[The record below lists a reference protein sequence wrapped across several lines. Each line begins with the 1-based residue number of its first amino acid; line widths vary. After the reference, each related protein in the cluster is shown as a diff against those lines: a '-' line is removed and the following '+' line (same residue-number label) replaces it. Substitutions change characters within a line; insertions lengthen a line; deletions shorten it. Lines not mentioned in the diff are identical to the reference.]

1 MKLLLINP
9 PKELEIAFAVPD
21 DYEVKARSNQPPLG
35 IMYLYSYLCNKFDVS
50 ILDMNVEESSIGSID
65 SCLEKHKPDLV
76 GITCV
81 VSRWETV
88 IELSKRIK
96 AFDKKIQIVV
106 GGVNPSLY
114 TYETLQCMS
123 IDYVVRGFGQEPL
136 LALCQNFSP
145 DTIQNSVEN
154 CFTRE
159 NYKTNIP
166 GTFSFGNVDD
176 YPLPDRSILPA
187 KNYIL
192 PHCPD
197 NPTTSMI
204 SSCGCPFA
212 CHFCQG
218 RTFKPVIMRD
228 VNNVVAEMEEI
239 QKLGIKSIM
248 FQDELFTAS
257 DARIKEI
264 CSLILEKNI
273 NLHWSVRAR
282 GTPLKAESLELMRKA
297 GCFNIH
303 MGIESGNSRILKK
316 MNKRITVEQAKE
328 SIRRINEAGIFS
340 SASFMLGYPTETK
353 EEILETIDFAAS
365 TNLHNC
371 QFYITIPPP
380 RTVLYKEWQKN
391 TGYVGDIF
399 SQFVLDPKSVDLNNM
414 IASDIFTKQEM
425 DEFVSVAFSKTNNLY
440 KTKAKIEGTKDGI

>member
-21 DYEVKARSNQPPLG
+21 DYEKKARSNQPPLG
-35 IMYLYSYLCNKFDVS
+35 IMYLYSYLYDKFDVS
-50 ILDMNVEESSIGSID
+50 ILDMNVQESAINNID
-65 SCLEKHKPDLV
+65 AYLEKHKPDLV

-96 AFDKKIQIVV
+96 NFDKTIQVVV

-114 TYETLQCMS
+114 TYETLQCS
-123 IDYVVRGFGQEPL
+123 FIDYVVRGFGQKPL
-136 LALCQNFSP
+136 LELCTNF
-145 DTIQNSVEN
+145 DKNTIQNNIEN

-166 GTFSFGNVDD
+166 GSFSFGNVSD
-176 YPLPDRSILPA
+176 YPLPDRKILPA
-187 KNYIL
+187 EDYNIPY
-192 PHCPD
+192 CPD

-204 SSCGCPFA
+204 SSCGCPFN

-218 RTFKPVIMRD
+218 KTFKPVTIREAND
-228 VNNVVAEMEEI
+228 VVAEMKEI

-257 DARIKEI
+257 NTRIQEI
-264 CSLILEKNI
+264 CSLILKKNI
-273 NLHWSVRAR
+273 KLHWSVRAR

-316 MNKRITVEQAKE
+316 MNKKITVEQARE
-328 SIRRINEAGIFS
+328 SIKRINEAGIFS

-353 EEILETIDFAAS
+353 EEIIETIDFAANS
-365 TNLHNC
+365 NLHNC

-391 TGYVGDIF
+391 TGYEGDVF

-425 DEFVSVAFSKTNNLY
+425 DEFVTLAFSRTNNLY
-440 KTKAKIEGTKDGI
+440 KTKNKTEGL

>member
-21 DYEVKARSNQPPLG
+21 DYEIKARSNQPPLG
-35 IMYLYSYLCNKFDVS
+35 IMYLYSYLSDKFDVS
-50 ILDMNVEESSIGSID
+50 ILDMNVEEATIQSID
-65 SCLEKHKPDLV
+65 SRLEEHQPDLV

-88 IELSKRIK
+88 IQLSKRIK
-96 AFDKKIQIVV
+96 DFNPKIQIVV
-106 GGVNPSLY
+106 GGVNPSMY
-114 TYETLQCMS
+114 TYETLQCPS

-136 LALCQNFSP
+136 LKLCQNFNVN
-145 DTIQNSVEN
+145 TIQSSIEN
-154 CFTRE
+154 CFTKE

-166 GTFSFGNVDD
+166 GTFSFGNVDH
-176 YPLPDRSILPA
+176 YPLPDRRILPA
-187 KNYIL
+187 ENYTL
-192 PHCPD
+192 PYCLD

-204 SSCGCPFA
+204 SSCGCPFN

-218 RTFKPVIMRD
+218 KTFKPVIMRD
-228 VNNVVAEMEEI
+228 VNKVVAEMEEI
-239 QKLGIKSIM
+239 QSLGIKSIM

-257 DARIKEI
+257 DARIQEI
-264 CSLILEKNI
+264 CSLILAKNI

-282 GTPLKAESLELMRKA
+282 GTPLKPQSLDLMKKA

-316 MNKRITVEQAKE
+316 MNKKITVEQATE
-328 SIRRINEAGIFS
+328 SIRRINAAGIFS

-353 EEILETIDFAAS
+353 EEIMETIDFAAN

-391 TGYVGDIF
+391 TGYKEDIF
-399 SQFVLDPKSVDLNNM
+399 SEFVLNPKSVDLNNM
-414 IASDIFTKQEM
+414 IASDLFTKQEM
-425 DEFVSVAFSKTNNLY
+425 DNFVNIAFSKTNNLY
-440 KTKAKIEGTKDGI
+440 KTKGTK